1 MDGNLLVTPR
11 AEIPGWWNDR
21 VKGAGMVHMRP
32 VDILETGDA
41 PLDIGVTDLAI
52 QTLANG
58 DVILHTTTGSNGGLA
73 SYRLGSDGSVE
84 HIDSVHFPD
93 HASPIVNGGITM
105 LENGGTP
112 KLVFGGDGKSDL
124 AGYAIGEDGDY
135 GDMIRTGDIAEGAGT
150 VSAITESAES
160 GMIYLTD
167 SDADA
172 IHLYIPDGSGGF
184 TGGTVLED
192 AGQIVTMTT
201 MTVGGEEVLLAA
213 NGETNGVDR
222 YRIDPDTGELT
233 EQAFLGAGDGLGINA
248 PTDMVGLEAHDA
260 NWVILASGGSSTLTV
275 MRVGEDGSL
284 EATEHLLDSRDS
296 RFSDVQAVDTV
307 TVDDHVFVVAGGGN
321 DGLSLFTLLPDGR
334 LMHLQ
339 SLPDGPETGL
349 HNINTIAATEV
360 DGSLQV
366 LVGAQGDSGVT
377 RLEID
382 IDSLG
387 EVIRGGPGTEE
398 LVGTGGD
405 DMIVAGSGNDILHGG
420 GGDNIFIGGTGSNVF
435 HSGSGADTFVIHGE
449 SAPDTIVDFRID
461 RDTLDLT
468 DLPMLRHIDQL
479 EVTPTDDGARIT
491 YFSSEINII
500 SHDGSS
506 LTLED
511 ILGAR
516 LVGPDRTLPDRL
528 PIDGEVIRGDH
539 GDNRLI
545 GTEKGDLIIA
555 GGGDNYVLGGGGGNI
570 IRADDGDN
578 EIWGGPGDNVIT
590 VGSGDN
596 LIGGGPGDAR
606 ITAGDG
612 DNLIYGGGPGT
623 NRITVGD
630 GDNRVWGQRGE
641 TTITAGDGDNRL
653 GGGHGDATITA
664 GDGDNRLFGGP
675 SGFNRITAGDG
686 DNEIWAGQGEGSIVI
701 AGDGNNR
708 IGGGPGD
715 ATVTVGD
722 GNNVVYGGP
731 AQSSNGEV
739 NVNIITAG
747 DGDNVLWG
755 GAGDS
760 VITAG
765 DGNNTIG
772 GNTGTNVIE
781 AGDGD
786 NRLWGGVGDSVI
798 IAGDGDNLVGGGD
811 GDNKIT
817 AGDGDNTIWGNT
829 GDSVIR
835 TGNGNNDIRGGPG
848 NNEIY
853 TGTGN
858 DIIRGME
865 GNDIIHSAG
874 GDNRIYGGDGDNI
887 IWAGPGDDI
896 VTGNAGSDT
905 FIFKAG
911 DDTLTITDFTI
922 GEDMLHLDPAIWG
935 GDLSEEEIISE
946 FAQIRDGDL
955 ILAFDDHT
963 ITLSGVDD
971 RGGLS
976 DDIVLI

>member
-1 MDGNLLVTPR
+1 MTQIAQSEPVADYHDFNFGEIEYSGDEISSEMLGANVVFTKDYLDDDSSFTNFVEDMGFTGLRFGGGTVVEEHLGPGGEYYDDFWDPDFDGNIDEDERITTPTEMFAFAAEQDMDIQFVLPTEAYLTDGEYGERIPDADLIDGLIGKVEAILTGTYGEVSIDIFEIGNEFWYQDDRMTASEYGMIVDEYATRLQELFDDLREQGAVPEDWEEPRIGAQVSLGWEPEDNEDILAELSMEAREAIDVVVTHFYPSFFENVKNSPGVFDRLDEWKDAEGFSELETYVSEYNVHAQGEGEYGLDQGSSVLEIFDFMAERGVDAASFWGTLYDRLPTRAGREVDDDEDGPGYELTPGGATLKLLINNV
-11 AEIPGWWNDR
+11 EG
-21 VKGAGMVHMRP
+21 MRP
-32 VDILETGDA
+32 VSVEETSEDYAIHAFSDGDDSILFLSSRTDEE
-41 PLDIGVTDLAI
+41 IEVSFSDLA
-52 QTLANG
+52 
-58 DVILHTTTGSNGGLA
+58 
-73 SYRLGSDGSVE
+73 
-84 HIDSVHFPD
+84 
-93 HASPIVNGGITM
+93 M
-105 LENGGTP
+105 LSIY
-112 KLVFGGDGKSDL
+112 DISDL
-124 AGYAIGEDGDY
+124 AGTRISAVDDSGNPVTDPTSPLVFASMDDVEISEMLGGDGMISISLDAYEIVMIELYGSGLSEDTDLEDLDAHERMQVMLALDQPEIQELADDGKILMTEKGNTFWGTDGD
-135 GDMIRTGDIAEGAGT
+135 DVIVMAEGSTAR
-150 VSAITESAES
+150 
-160 GMIYLTD
+160 
-167 SDADA
+167 
-172 IHLYIPDGSGGF
+172 
-184 TGGTVLED
+184 
-192 AGQIVTMTT
+192 
-201 MTVGGEEVLLAA
+201 
-213 NGETNGVDR
+213 GV
-222 YRIDPDTGELT
+222 
-233 EQAFLGAGDGLGINA
+233 
-248 PTDMVGLEAHDA
+248 
-260 NWVILASGGSSTLTV
+260 
-275 MRVGEDGSL
+275 
-284 EATEHLLDSRDS
+284 
-296 RFSDVQAVDTV
+296 
-307 TVDDHVFVVAGGGN
+307 
-321 DGLSLFTLLPDGR
+321 
-334 LMHLQ
+334 
-339 SLPDGPETGL
+339 
-349 HNINTIAATEV
+349 
-360 DGSLQV
+360 
-366 LVGAQGDSGVT
+366 
-377 RLEID
+377 
-382 IDSLG
+382 
-387 EVIRGGPGTEE
+387 
-398 LVGTGGD
+398 
-405 DMIVAGSGNDILHGG
+405 
-420 GGDNIFIGGTGSNVF
+420 GGDNTFIGS
-435 HSGSGADTFVIHGE
+435 
-449 SAPDTIVDFRID
+449 
-461 RDTLDLT
+461 
-468 DLPMLRHIDQL
+468 
-479 EVTPTDDGARIT
+479 
-491 YFSSEINII
+491 
-500 SHDGSS
+500 
-506 LTLED
+506 
-511 ILGAR
+511 
-516 LVGPDRTLPDRL
+516 
-528 PIDGEVIRGDH
+528 
-539 GDNRLI
+539 
-545 GTEKGDLIIA
+545 
-555 GGGDNYVLGGGGGNI
+555 
-570 IRADDGDN
+570 DGDN
-578 EIWGGPGDNVIT
+578 VIYGGPGDNAIFA
-590 VGSGDN
+590 GDGDN
-596 LIGGGPGDAR
+596 RVWAGPGDDTIFAGNGNNVIGGGPGDAR
-606 ITAGDG
+606 IIVGDG

-798 IAGDGDNLVGGGD
+798 IAGDGDKLVGGGD

-971 RGGLS
+971 MGGLS